1 MMSLGDEL
9 RYRKMFNEARETQ
22 QRIAAFTGWV
32 REGLAK
38 VYVALEFC
46 TIGRDTT
53 GVVWLLTMT
62 LPGRSILTVHAPVGD
77 NGDHATE
84 ETARAVVQRTVKYLT
99 DHKLI

>member
-9 RYRKMFNEARETQ
+9 RYRKLFEEARATQ
-22 QRIAAFTGWV
+22 ERIEAFTGWV

-46 TIGRDTT
+46 TLGRDNT

-62 LPGRSILTVHAPVGD
+62 LPNRSILTVRAPVGND
-77 NGDHATE
+77 GNHATH
-84 ETARAVVQRTVKYLT
+84 ETACDVVRRTVKYLT
-99 DHKLI
+99 DNKLI